1 MNIPTVSLIA
11 TSVIGFGTVVNGV
24 IAVYIA
30 HQQSLT
36 NRNQLRFHL
45 FDKRFAVY
53 KAAMTL
59 VTVVMVKD
67 ITGEEV
73 HEFEEAAG
81 SALFLFGDDGK
92 KLQDCCDQM
101 RNKALALL
109 ADQITNPESERGE
122 LVRWFSKQFE
132 EIPKLF
138 AESLKVT
145 G

>member
-1 MNIPTVSLIA
+1 MDTPTVTLIA
-11 TSVIGFGTVVNGV
+11 TSVIGFGTIVNGA

-36 NRNQLRFHL
+36 NRSQLRFHL

-92 KLQDCCDQM
+92 KIQDYCDLL
-101 RNKALALL
+101 RKEAFKLL
-109 ADQITNPESERGE
+109 AAQSENRESDRKEHRK
-122 LVRWFSKQFE
+122 WFSKQYE

-138 AESLKVT
+138 NSSLKVT

>member
-11 TSVIGFGTVVNGV
+11 TSVVGFGTVVDGV

-59 VTVVMVKD
+59 LTVVMIKD

-92 KLQDCCDQM
+92 KIQDCCDQ
-101 RNKALALL
+101 
-109 ADQITNPESERGE
+109 
-122 LVRWFSKQFE
+122 
-132 EIPKLF
+132 
-138 AESLKVT
+138 
-145 G
+145 

>member
-1 MNIPTVSLIA
+1 MNIPTVSLITTFA
-11 TSVIGFGTVVNGV
+11 IGV

-30 HQQSLT
+30 YEQWIT
-36 NRNQLRFHL
+36 NQNQLRLHL

-92 KLQDCCDQM
+92 KIQDYCDKL
-101 RNKALALL
+101 RNEAFSLL
-109 ADQITNPESERGE
+109 SDQSQNLEAESKKR
-122 LVRWFSKQFE
+122 VNWFSKQYE

-138 AESLKVT
+138 APFLKVT

>member
-1 MNIPTVSLIA
+1 MDLPTVTLIF
-11 TSVIGFGTVVNGV
+11 TSGIGV

-30 HQQSLT
+30 YEQWIT
-36 NRNQLRFHL
+36 NRNQLRLHL
-45 FDKRFAVY
+45 FDKRFDVY

-59 VTVVMVKD
+59 ATIVMVKD

-73 HEFEEAAG
+73 HEFKEAAG

-92 KLQDCCDQM
+92 KIQDYCDQM

-109 ADQITNPESERGE
+109 SDQSENRESERKE
-122 LVRWFSKQFE
+122 RVRWFSKQYE